1 MIQLIPVG
9 FIALI
14 LILLGPSGCNDSIH
28 HGRNLSSTA
37 NDTEQNMATDVRSSQ
52 PIGLDLSSSSP
63 DQDHNPLSPNPEPT
77 PMPKPDP
84 ENHQVPG
91 PLGIAG
97 VAMSWKFSRDLR
109 SRIKKAS

>member
-1 MIQLIPVG
+1 MIQLIPAG

-37 NDTEQNMATDVRSSQ
+37 NDTGQTMATKARSSQ
-52 PIGLDLSSSSP
+52 SIDLGLSGFSP
-63 DQDHNPLSPNPEPT
+63 DPDYDPLSPNPEPN
-77 PMPKPDP
+77 PIPKPDP

-91 PLGIAG
+91 PLGITGA
-97 VAMSWKFSRDLR
+97 AMGWKFSRNLR

>member
-9 FIALI
+9 FITLM
-14 LILLGPSGCNDSIH
+14 LILLGPSGCNDSFH

-37 NDTEQNMATDVRSSQ
+37 NDTEQNMATNVRSSQ
-52 PIGLDLSSSSP
+52 PIDLALSGFSP
-63 DQDHNPLSPNPEPT
+63 DPDHDPLSPNPEPN
-77 PMPKPDP
+77 PIPKPDP

-97 VAMSWKFSRDLR
+97 VVMGWKFSRNLR